1 MAFVVL
7 IGSLIVAGVILK
19 LLHRE
24 DKDTASSA
32 TAGKEDSQENQ
43 SEVCCGL
50 HEICSKSAQR
60 AGEIVYFDDDE
71 LDRFAGRNVDAAFTA
86 EELEEFR
93 DVMLTLRP
101 EEITLWQESLVARN
115 IPIPQEI
122 RDEMILLL
130 EDAAAGS
137 TSKHS

>member
-71 LDRFAGRNVDAAFTA
+71 LDRFAGRNADAAFTA

-115 IPIPQEI
+115 IPVPQEI
-122 RDEMILLL
+122 RDEMIMLL
-130 EDAAAGS
+130 EDVSARQ
-137 TSKHS
+137 TYLHS

>member
-32 TAGKEDSQENQ
+32 TSGKEDSPENE

-71 LDRFAGRNVDAAFTA
+71 LDRFAGRNADVAFTT

-115 IPIPQEI
+115 IPVPQEI

-130 EDAAAGS
+130 DDAATGS
-137 TSKHS
+137 APTHS

>member
-1 MAFVVL
+1 MAFLVL
-7 IGSLIVAGVILK
+7 IGSLIVVGVILK

-32 TAGKEDSQENQ
+32 TAGKEDSPENQ

-50 HEICSKSAQR
+50 HEICSKLAQR
-60 AGEIVYFDDDE
+60 AGEIIYFDDDE
-71 LDRFAGRNVDAAFTA
+71 LDRFAGRADAVFTTD
-86 EELEEFR
+86 ELEEFR

-115 IPIPQEI
+115 IPVPQEI
-122 RDEMILLL
+122 RDEMIMLL
-130 EDAAAGS
+130 EDVSARQ
-137 TSKHS
+137 TSLHS

>member
-24 DKDTASSA
+24 DNNEASPVA
-32 TAGKEDSQENQ
+32 TDKEETTEDDNG
-43 SEVCCGL
+43 VCCGL

-115 IPIPQEI
+115 IPVPQEI

-130 EDAAAGS
+130 DDAATGQAP
-137 TSKHS
+137 THS

>member
-1 MAFVVL
+1 MAFLVL
-7 IGSLIVAGVILK
+7 IGSLIVVGVILK

-24 DKDTASSA
+24 DNNEASPVA
-32 TAGKEDSQENQ
+32 AGKEETTENDNG
-43 SEVCCGL
+43 VCCGL

-60 AGEIVYFDDDE
+60 AGEIVHFDDDE
-71 LDRFAGRNVDAAFTA
+71 LDRFAGRADAVFTTD
-86 EELEEFR
+86 ELEEFR

-115 IPIPQEI
+115 IPVPQEI

-130 EDAAAGS
+130 EDVSARQ
-137 TSKHS
+137 TSLHS

>member
-71 LDRFAGRNVDAAFTA
+71 LDRFAGRNADAAFTA

-115 IPIPQEI
+115 IPVPQEI
-122 RDEMILLL
+122 RDEMIMLL
-130 EDAAAGS
+130 EDVSARQ
-137 TSKHS
+137 TSLHS